1 MNEEKITLV
10 FPDSSRTGAQLH
22 LSQDDLI
29 LVTEEST
36 ISIPL
41 TNLTACRRD
50 RKKDNACRVST
61 KDRMAYTLVFSTEKK
76 LLRFMAALDAQ
87 CEDLTINLSK
97 PNAPKRGLKR
107 LPLRSIAIL
116 TAVCVLIAALG
127 VGGYFLLDYLIP
139 HYGSNDVLAREIY
152 AVTSARPGGLTMK
165 HSVAVNADGDTI
177 LTNGELQVLFW
188 MDVYQFMN
196 TYKNYLS
203 SFGLSTSKSLHLQN
217 AMSDRTWEQYFL
229 EMCTSN
235 FKNYYALYCAAKDAG
250 YVLPADLQATIDDA
264 MKEDG
269 TLASDAKKDGF
280 ADVDAYLKE
289 QFGDG
294 VDLETYKA
302 YLELYYTAM
311 SYYDDVVYAGAEKS
325 ITDEDVEKEY
335 TSKADSSYKNYPQVY
350 NVTIRHILIEPE
362 GSKDTDDG
370 SGTNTWSTTA
380 WSLAEEKINEIYDK
394 WKEDPTEDN
403 FAALAKEYTDD
414 DASKED
420 GGIYEDVE
428 PNSMTTEFND
438 WIFDDARIDGETGI
452 VKTAYGYHLIY
463 FVEHTETRAWYDVAK
478 TTLVSDLSNTTLTEL
493 SEKYPVSFDFSRMR
507 IFDIIARNSARPVE
521 TVDR

>member
-1 MNEEKITLV
+1 MNEEKITLI
-10 FPDSSRTGAQLH
+10 FPDSSRTSAQLH

-29 LVTEEST
+29 LVTGEST
-36 ISIPL
+36 ITIPL
-41 TNLTACRRD
+41 TDLTACRRD

-76 LLRFMAALDAQ
+76 LLRFMAAVDAQ
-87 CEDLTINLSK
+87 CEDLTVSLGK
-97 PNAPKRGLKR
+97 TAKRFS
-107 LPLRSIAIL
+107 LRTVALI
-116 TAVCVLIAALG
+116 TAACVLIAALG

-139 HYGSNDVLAREIY
+139 HYGANDILSREIY
-152 AVTSARPGGLTMK
+152 AVTSARPGSLTMK

-203 SFGLSTSKSLHLQN
+203 SFGLSTAKSLHLQS

-229 EMCTSN
+229 EMCTTN
-235 FKNYYALYCAAKDAG
+235 FTNYYALYCAAKEAG
-250 YVLPADLQATIDDA
+250 YVLPDDLQQTIDSA
-264 MKEDG
+264 MDENG
-269 TLASDAKKDGF
+269 TLASSAKEDGF
-280 ADVDAYLKE
+280 ADVDTYLKE

-294 VDLETYKA
+294 VDLEAYKA

-311 SYYDDVVYAGAEKS
+311 SYYDDVVYANAQNS

-335 TSKADSSYKNYPQVY
+335 TSKADSTYKNYPQVY
-350 NVTIRHILIEPE
+350 NVAVRHILIAPE

-370 SGTNTWSTTA
+370 SGTKTWSTTA
-380 WSLAEEKINEIYDK
+380 WSMAEEKINEIYDK
-394 WKEDPTEDN
+394 WKENPTEDY
-403 FAALAKEYTDD
+403 FAELAKEYTDD
-414 DASKED
+414 TASKEK
-420 GGIYEDVE
+420 GGLYDDVE
-428 PNSMTTEFND
+428 PGGMTTEFND
-438 WIFDDARIDGETGI
+438 WIFDDARTDGETGI
-452 VKTAYGYHLIY
+452 VKTAYGYHIIY
-463 FVEHTETRAWYDVAK
+463 FVKHTETRAWYEAAK
-478 TTLVSDLSNTTLTEL
+478 ATLVSELSNTTLTEL
-493 SEKYPVSFDFSRMR
+493 TGKYPVRFDYSRMR